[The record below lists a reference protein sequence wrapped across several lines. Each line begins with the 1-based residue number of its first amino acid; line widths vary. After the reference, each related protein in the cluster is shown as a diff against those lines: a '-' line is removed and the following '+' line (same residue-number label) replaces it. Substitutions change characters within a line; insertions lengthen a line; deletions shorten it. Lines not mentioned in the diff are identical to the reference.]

1 MRLLLD
7 THILLWTI
15 ADSGR
20 LSAVARAL
28 IGEPESE
35 LAFSAASLWE
45 IAIKSGQGRED
56 FRIEVSSLRRSLFD
70 NDYAELPV
78 TGAHVGAL
86 ENLPPIHKD
95 PFDRLLVA
103 QAIVERLTLVT
114 SDRVVAK
121 YPGPIQL
128 V

>member
-20 LSAVARAL
+20 LSAAARAL
-28 IGEPESE
+28 IGEPESA
-35 LAFSAASLWE
+35 LSFSAASLWE
-45 IAIKSGQGRED
+45 IAIKSGRGREN
-56 FRIEVSSLRRSLFD
+56 FRIDVSSLRRSLFD
-70 NDYAELPV
+70 NDYAELPM
-78 TGAHVGAL
+78 TGAHAAAL
-86 ENLPPIHKD
+86 GKLPPIHGD

-121 YPGPIQL
+121 YPGSIRL